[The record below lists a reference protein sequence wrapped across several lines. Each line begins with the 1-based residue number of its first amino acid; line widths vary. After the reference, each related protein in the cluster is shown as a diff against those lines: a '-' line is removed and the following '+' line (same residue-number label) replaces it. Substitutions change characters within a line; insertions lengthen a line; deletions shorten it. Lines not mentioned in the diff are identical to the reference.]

1 LAEGQNS
8 ADKELDEG
16 ERMKKYLILVL
27 LFLIGVSSAYTAEQQ
42 NVLDGVKLSFQLGVA
57 YQKASQG
64 TDIANFN
71 NLVDQY
77 NAWVRTTFGGDASL
91 LMQKM
96 TTTAPVDL
104 TKPYL
109 ASNNSTGNG
118 IVHAIDGSGKY
129 GPSYT
134 TNDINTMPTSAILN
148 YQTSTDVDST
158 TGQRIMGDGYLGGV

>member
-1 LAEGQNS
+1 
-8 ADKELDEG
+8 
-16 ERMKKYLILVL
+16 MKKYLILVL
-27 LFLIGVSSAYTAEQQ
+27 LFMIGVSSAYTAEQQ
-42 NVLDGVKLSFQLGVA
+42 NVLDGVKLSFQMGVA

-77 NAWVRTTFGGDASL
+77 NAWVRTTFGEDASL

-96 TTTAPVDL
+96 TATAPVDL

-134 TNDINTMPTSAILN
+134 TNDINTMSNAAIAK
-148 YQTSTDVDST
+148 YQASE
-158 TGQRIMGDGYLGGV
+158 TGKIYGDGYLGGV

>member
-1 LAEGQNS
+1 
-8 ADKELDEG
+8 
-16 ERMKKYLILVL
+16 MKKYLILVL

-109 ASNNSTGNG
+109 ASNNTTGNG

-134 TNDINTMPTSAILN
+134 TNDMNTLPASVTN
-148 YQTSTDVDST
+148 T
-158 TGQRIMGDGYLGGV
+158 TTFKNDGGGQWLGGV

>member
-1 LAEGQNS
+1 
-8 ADKELDEG
+8 
-16 ERMKKYLILVL
+16 MKKYLILVL

-77 NAWVRTTFGGDASL
+77 NAWVRTTFGEDASL

-134 TNDINTMPTSAILN
+134 TNDINTMPTSAIGA
-148 YQTSTDVDST
+148 YHTQDSRYNANGSLK
-158 TGQRIMGDGYLGGV
+158 TGDAAIGTGMGDGYLGGV

>member
-1 LAEGQNS
+1 
-8 ADKELDEG
+8 
-16 ERMKKYLILVL
+16 MKKYLILVL

-77 NAWVRTTFGGDASL
+77 NAWVRTTFGEDASL

-134 TNDINTMPTSAILN
+134 TNDINTMPTSAIQKYASQDTLYN
-148 YQTSTDVDST
+148 TDGT
-158 TGQRIMGDGYLGGV
+158 PIPGTRNMGDGYLGGV

>member
-1 LAEGQNS
+1 M
-8 ADKELDEG
+8 DEG

-71 NLVDQY
+71 NLVDKY
-77 NAWVRTTFGGDASL
+77 NAWVRTTFGEDASL

-96 TTTAPVDL
+96 TTTTPADL

-109 ASNNSTGNG
+109 AFNNTTGNG

-134 TNDINTMPTSAILN
+134 TNDINTMPTSAIGAYHAQDSPYEADGKTLKKD
-148 YQTSTDVDST
+148 TSG
-158 TGQRIMGDGYLGGV
+158 TGMGDGYLGGV

>member
-1 LAEGQNS
+1 
-8 ADKELDEG
+8 
-16 ERMKKYLILVL
+16 MKKYIILAL
-27 LFLIGVSSAYTAEQQ
+27 LFLIGVSSAYTTEQQ

-64 TDIANFN
+64 TDISNFN

-77 NAWVRTTFGGDASL
+77 NAWVRKTFGEDASL

-109 ASNNSTGNG
+109 ASNNTTGNG

-134 TNDINTMPTSAILN
+134 TNDINTLSETAIKS
-148 YQTSTDVDST
+148 YRASD
-158 TGQRIMGDGYLGGV
+158 TGKALGDGYLGGV